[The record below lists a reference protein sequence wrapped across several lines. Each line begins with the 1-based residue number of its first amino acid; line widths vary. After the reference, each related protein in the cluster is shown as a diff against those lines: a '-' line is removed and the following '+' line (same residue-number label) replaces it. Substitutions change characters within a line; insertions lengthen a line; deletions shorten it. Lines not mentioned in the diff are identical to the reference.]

1 MPLHLYRHA
10 FSNLNRNIWILSL
23 AMFIN
28 RSGSMV
34 LLFTTLYM
42 TRDLHFSIA
51 EAGFVMSFYGMGS
64 VLGSY
69 LGGWLTDRKNHF
81 DIMVS
86 ALISSGLILLSLLVI
101 TTPAGMAA
109 VIFIYALAADSF
121 RPANAAAIA
130 EYSTPE
136 NRTRSVGLMRLA
148 VNLGFAVGPA
158 VGGFVALYLGYRW
171 LFVIDACTGFLA
183 ALMLFLYLP
192 RPATIPG
199 RHKNEVLADSSTSA
213 YRDLRY
219 LFFIALV
226 AVYGTIFFQI
236 FASIPQYFKTVSGYD
251 EDRIGLLMA
260 LNGILVVIIEMPL
273 IAKLEKSKKIFRF
286 IVIGVFCLPAA
297 FALLYFGQHRLSFAI
312 LYTFVITL
320 SEIFAMPFMM
330 NYALSRP
337 KKERQ
342 GQYSALYSIAYG
354 IATIAA
360 PSLGLGIADR
370 YGFDRLFVILIVS
383 SLFLSL
389 GFLWMAGKE
398 KTEHTESA
406 G

>member
-1 MPLHLYRHA
+1 MPLYLYRHA
-10 FSNLNRNIWILSL
+10 FSNLNRNVWILSL

-86 ALISSGLILLSLLVI
+86 ALISSGLILLSLLVV
-101 TTPAGMAA
+101 TSPAGMAV
-109 VIFIYALAADSF
+109 VIFVYALAADSF

-192 RPATIPG
+192 RPANVPG

-213 YRDLRY
+213 YRDGRY
-219 LFFIALV
+219 LFFIFLV

-260 LNGILVVIIEMPL
+260 LNGLLVVVIEMPL
-273 IAKLEKSKKIFRF
+273 IAKLERSKRIFRYM
-286 IVIGVFCLPAA
+286 VIGVFCLPAA
-297 FALLYFGQHRLSFAI
+297 FGLLYIGEHRLSFAV

-337 KKERQ
+337 RKERQ

-354 IATIAA
+354 IATITA
-360 PSLGLGIADR
+360 PSIGLGIADR

-383 SLFLSL
+383 SLLLSL
-389 GFLWMAGKE
+389 GFLWMAAKE
-398 KTEHTESA
+398 KAERTGSV
-406 G
+406 